1 MGKYTPLVI
10 LQLFLIFFSCSTPR
24 PEGAT
29 EAEILYKEALD
40 FVEHDRYLLAT
51 EKLNLLR
58 SKHPYSFYS
67 THAELLQADIYFK
80 QESYAEAAAAYILF
94 KDFHPKH
101 ERMDYVLWQI
111 AESFFLQIPS
121 TFDRDLASA
130 FEAIKYYNELV
141 EKYSKSEYV
150 GQSAPRIE
158 KCYQMIQ
165 QKEQYIADFYFKT
178 KVFDAAKFRYQLIL
192 DTFSEEAMRNHAM
205 VRILQ
210 SMYQLGEF
218 AECTS
223 RYKSYQQLAAPS
235 IQGELQKINQQCLAN
250 HK

>member
-1 MGKYTPLVI
+1 MGKILPILV
-10 LQLFLIFFSCSTPR
+10 LQLCGIMFSCSTPR
-24 PEGAT
+24 PEGTT
-29 EAEILYKEALD
+29 EAEILYKEALE

-58 SKHPYSFYS
+58 AKHPYSFYS

-80 QESYAEAAAAYILF
+80 QESYAEAAAAYTLF

-111 AESFFLQIPS
+111 AESFFLQLPR
-121 TFDRDLASA
+121 TYDRDLASA

-141 EKYSKSEYV
+141 EKYPKSAYV
-150 GQSAPRIE
+150 AQSAPRIE

-178 KVFDAAKFRYQLIL
+178 QVYDAAKFRYQLIL
-192 DTFSEEAMRNHAM
+192 DTFSEATMRNHAM

-210 SMYQLGEF
+210 SLYQLQDF
-218 AECTS
+218 SECTQ
-223 RYKSYQQLAAPS
+223 RFKSYQQLAGPQV
-235 IQGELQKINQQCLAN
+235 QGELQKVNEKCLAR
-250 HK
+250 K